1 MDEFLGSLRIY
12 PSILQDHEFKDF
24 IERVKLGAAIEEVVR
39 TRVTSLKRAGHLW
52 VACCPFHDEK
62 TPSFKVDPSR
72 GSWRCYG
79 ACGEGGDSI
88 SFIMKTD
95 NAEFMEALKSTAEIA
110 GVPWPENGFGRKG
123 NKKEDARFQ
132 KIYDVLERAEKVYKS
147 YLLGPEGQRARQYLE
162 ERGLGAETASVFGVG
177 WAPGGGSPLFDKAR
191 QAGIPENLLMD
202 AGLVRRRDDG
212 GCYDFFYNR
221 IMIPIRDAKGR
232 TVGFG
237 ARALDDLGGKP
248 KGPKYVNTPET
259 PLFHKGRLI
268 YGYDLAK
275 PAIRKEKRVILV
287 EGYTDV
293 MAAHQAG
300 HRTVCAVLGT
310 ATTSDHAALIR
321 RSGARRATLVFDG
334 DEAGARATRKALIG
348 LLPLEIDIDVAAP
361 SAGEDPCDLLVR
373 DGGKPFEKLVAEP
386 VGWLEF
392 LLGRMKDLDPKQ
404 LSEAVNE
411 LLEVLFVIP
420 KPVHASALIRPIA
433 NGLGLPEEDVRS
445 QYDELKRKRAPRK
458 REHQASS
465 ARLSGSSFAAASP
478 ERSPGGFS
486 DEPYFPAGEPGGGGE
501 YGGEQEYPSFPSGET
516 EGIPYQ
522 ITSPAQS
529 GQDTFKLRRE
539 QNERLA
545 YKQLLGA
552 MLRDNGLIPIYL
564 PATEDETF
572 VNCPESVLLD
582 VVQAVR
588 TLYYEGP
595 DDTDIDAPAIAAS
608 LPDTADQALPAELEA
623 LADFGDA
630 AELARD
636 SLKYIQEQDHRR
648 TVETVRLNMAQ
659 AQNEDERAR
668 LLVELSEAIQKLH
681 TLQPKH

>member
-1 MDEFLGSLRIY
+1 
-12 PSILQDHEFKDF
+12 LQDHEFKDF

-52 VACCPFHDEK
+52 VACCPFHGEK

-72 GSWRCYG
+72 GTWRCYG

-95 NAEFMEALKSTAEIA
+95 NAEFMEALKATAEIS

-147 YLLGPEGQRARQYLE
+147 FLLGPEGQRARQYLE
-162 ERGLGAETASVFGVG
+162 DRGLGAETASVFGVG

-191 QAGIPENLLMD
+191 QAGIPENLMMD

-212 GCYDFFYNR
+212 ACYDFFYNR
-221 IMIPIRDAKGR
+221 IMIPIRDPKGR

-268 YGYDLAK
+268 YGYDLSM

-334 DEAGARATRKALIG
+334 DEAGARATRKALMG

-361 SAGEDPCDLLVR
+361 PAGEDPCDLLVR
-373 DGGKPFEKLVAEP
+373 DGGKPFEKLVSEP

-392 LLGRMKDLDPKQ
+392 LLGRMQDLDPKE

-433 NGLGLPEEDVRS
+433 SGLGLPEEDVRS
-445 QYDELKRKRAPRK
+445 QYDELKRRRAPRK
-458 REHQASS
+458 RELQPPSS
-465 ARLSGSSFAAASP
+465 RPSAASFAAPSQGG
-478 ERSPGGFS
+478 SPGGFAE
-486 DEPYFPAGEPGGGGE
+486 EPYFPAGEPDAGGG
-501 YGGEQEYPSFPSGET
+501 YGQEQGFPSFPSGET
-516 EGIPYQ
+516 EAIPYQ
-522 ITSPAQS
+522 ISSPAQS
-529 GQDTFKLRRE
+529 GQDRFQVKRE
-539 QNERLA
+539 ENERLA
-545 YKQLLGA
+545 YRQLLGA

-572 VNCPESVLLD
+572 VNCPETAILD

-588 TLYYEGP
+588 ALYYEGP
-595 DDTDIDAPAIAAS
+595 DDADIDSAAIAAS
-608 LPDTADQALPAELEA
+608 LPAEADQALPAQLEA

-659 AQNEDERAR
+659 AKSEDERAR
-668 LLVELSEAIQKLH
+668 YLVELSEATRKLH